1 MRGLVV
7 AAALALGVMTVAPM
21 ANAASDP
28 PAIALAKKVMRR
40 NGDVDTARS
49 GVPHMAAVMANSFA
63 AGAQNADLTVNQKA
77 LDKAVRRQA
86 KKYAPQFVN
95 ADAQAYA
102 KVYSTEE
109 MNQIIA
115 WYKKRASKRGKA
127 PQFIADKAQAL
138 AEQRAANYAALRPKL
153 TNDLFAAYCT
163 GKVPCDDKVK
173 SAITA
178 YGHL

>member
-21 ANAASDP
+21 ATAASDP

-40 NGDVDTARS
+40 NGDFDTARS
-49 GVPHMAAVMANSFA
+49 WLPHEAAVMANSFA
-63 AGAQNADLTVNQKA
+63 AGAQQADLTVNQKA
-77 LDKAVRRQA
+77 LDKAVNRQA
-86 KKYAPQFVN
+86 KKYTPQFVN

-102 KVYSTEE
+102 KVYSTDE
-109 MNQIIA
+109 MNQILA
-115 WYKKRASKRGKA
+115 WYKKSAKRRGKP

-153 TNDLFAAYCT
+153 RSDVFAAYCT
-163 GKVPCDDKVK
+163 GKTPCDDKVRG
-173 SAITA
+173 AITA